1 MQKFSGSIKVLLVN
15 GSLSNLFFFKM
26 NDKEINDTDKN
37 LWYNQT
43 FSSYWKWII
52 HTYDIQISN
61 HFKFYDFD
69 RRIFHPSKLEMKA
82 LTNNM
87 I

>member
-1 MQKFSGSIKVLLVN
+1 MQKFSGSFKVLLVI

-26 NDKEINDTDKN
+26 NDKEINDTDKD
-37 LWYNQT
+37 LWYNQ
-43 FSSYWKWII
+43 KLC
-52 HTYDIQISN
+52 DIQISN
-61 HFKFYDFD
+61 QFKSYEID